1 MITGGGAIPLE
12 DEILGELGVEVIEDE
27 GEPERDIV
35 AVT

>member
-1 MITGGGAIPLE
+1 MMTGGGAILLVGE
-12 DEILGELGVEVIEDE
+12 TLGELGVEVIEDE

>member
-1 MITGGGAIPLE
+1 MMTGGGAIRLV

-27 GEPERDIV
+27 GESERDIV